1 MTVPLELV
9 DVSAG
14 YDGREVVS
22 AVSLALEAGEIL
34 AVFGANGAG
43 KSTILRAIM
52 RVATVFKGSIDVL
65 GASVHGLKPHQVSGL
80 GIGIVLQGNAVF
92 PSLSVREN
100 LLAAARRREI
110 MADDRLRQAVGTFP
124 ELESMLDKTASL
136 LSGGERQL
144 VAVAR
149 ALVDD
154 PPVLLLDEPGA
165 GLAPGLLQRI
175 LERLGH
181 QAHDKGKAILLVEQ
195 HVASTLP
202 FADRVAVMKEGQI
215 VFLGPATAVDLPALA
230 RLMLTGTRPD
240 ASEVTVRQ

>member
-1 MTVPLELV
+1 MTVPLELH

-22 AVSLALEAGEIL
+22 GVSLAVEAGEIV

-52 RVATVFKGSIDVL
+52 RVATILKGSISVL
-65 GASVHGLKPHQVSGL
+65 GSSVHGLKPHQVPGL
-80 GIGIVLQGNAVF
+80 GVGIVLQGNAVF

-100 LLAAARRREI
+100 LLAAARRGETI
-110 MADDRLRQAVGTFP
+110 ADDRLRQAVEAFP

-154 PPVLLLDEPGA
+154 PLILLLDEPGA

-175 LERLGH
+175 CERLGH

-195 HVASTLP
+195 HVAPTLP
-202 FADRVAVMKEGQI
+202 FVDRVAVMKEGQI
-215 VFLGPATAVDLPALA
+215 VFLGPAAGVDLPTLA
-230 RLMLTGTRPD
+230 RLMLSGARSE
-240 ASEVTVRQ
+240 ASMVTVRQ